1 MRHVARRTLIVVLA
15 IVALLVVARLALP
28 YVVRDYL
35 NRKMDRMGDY
45 HGHVADVDIH
55 LWRGAYSLG
64 DLRIDKVDGKLPVPF
79 FSAATTDIAVS
90 WRALTHGT
98 VRARVEFD
106 HASLNFVDGGDKAPS
121 QVGTGVDWRQQ
132 LEGLV
137 PIRLDEV
144 TVHHSQVTFHNFVSH
159 PKVDM
164 KMTDV
169 EATAVN
175 LSNADRSQGSRVADF
190 HATAKVLGNAPLMAD
205 ASFDPLDP
213 KLLDFTFDL
222 RIRDIQLERLNDLAR
237 AYAKLDFAG
246 GSGTFVMQLKA
257 HDGQLNGYA
266 KPLLHDVK
274 VFSWKQDVE
283 QDDENPLRVAWEAVA
298 NGITWLFKNHEKDQF
313 ATRVPIS
320 GRIDDKDLG
329 AWQAVINVLHNAFVQ
344 AYTPKLEDLEP
355 APDNKD

>member
-1 MRHVARRTLIVVLA
+1 MKHVARRTLVIVLV

-28 YVVRDYL
+28 YVVKDYL

-64 DLRIDKVDGKLPVPF
+64 DLRIDKVDGKVPVPF
-79 FSAATTDIAVS
+79 FSAATTDIAIS
-90 WRALTHGT
+90 WRAITHGT
-98 VRARVEFD
+98 VRGRVEFD
-106 HASLNFVDGGDKAPS
+106 HASLNFVDGGSRAPS
-121 QVGTGVDWRQQ
+121 QAGTGVDWRQQ

-144 TVHHSQVTFHNFVSH
+144 TVHNSQVTFHNFVSH

-169 EATAVN
+169 EARAVN

-205 ASFDPLDP
+205 ARFDPLDP

-222 RIRDIQLERLNDLAR
+222 RIRQIELKRLNDLAR
-237 AYAKLDFAG
+237 AYARLDFAG
-246 GSGTFVMQLKA
+246 GNGTFVMQLQA
-257 HDGQLNGYA
+257 RNGELNGYA

-283 QDDENPLRVAWEAVA
+283 EDKENPLQVAWEALASGV
-298 NGITWLFKNHEKDQF
+298 TWLFKNHEKDQF
-313 ATRVPIS
+313 ATKVPIS
-320 GRIDDKDLG
+320 GRIDSKDVG
-329 AWQAVINVLHNAFVQ
+329 AWRAVINVLHNAFVQ

-355 APDNKD
+355 APEKQD

>member
-1 MRHVARRTLIVVLA
+1 MRHLARRTVIVVLA
-15 IVALLVVARLALP
+15 IVALLVVARLVLP
-28 YVVRDYL
+28 YVVKDYL
-35 NRKMDRMGDY
+35 NRRMDRMGDY

-64 DLRIDKVDGKLPVPF
+64 DLRIEKVDGKLPVPF

-121 QVGTGVDWRQQ
+121 QAGTGVDWRRQ

-144 TVHHSQVTFHNFVSH
+144 KVHDSQVTFHNFVSH

-175 LSNADRSQGSRVADF
+175 LSNASRSQGRRPADLD
-190 HATAKVLGNAPLMAD
+190 ATAKVLGNAPLMLKAN
-205 ASFDPLDP
+205 FDPLDER
-213 KLLDFTFDL
+213 LRDFTLAL
-222 RIRDIQLERLNDLAR
+222 RIRDIQLQRLNDLAR
-237 AYAKLDFAG
+237 AYARLDFAG
-246 GSGTFVMQLKA
+246 GQGTFVMQLEA
-257 HDGQLNGYA
+257 QAGRHIGSPMQV
-266 KPLLHDVK
+266 LHDVK
-274 VFSWKQDVE
+274 V
-283 QDDENPLRVAWEAVA
+283 
-298 NGITWLFKNHEKDQF
+298 
-313 ATRVPIS
+313 
-320 GRIDDKDLG
+320 
-329 AWQAVINVLHNAFVQ
+329 
-344 AYTPKLEDLEP
+344 
-355 APDNKD
+355 

>member
-1 MRHVARRTLIVVLA
+1 MKHVARRTLAVVLVV
-15 IVALLVVARLALP
+15 VALLVVARLVLP
-28 YVVRDYL
+28 YVVKDYL

-64 DLRIDKVDGKLPVPF
+64 DLRIDKVDGKVPVPF
-79 FSAATTDIAVS
+79 FSATNTDIAVS

-106 HASLNFVDGGDKAPS
+106 HASLNFVDGGDEAPS
-121 QVGTGVDWRQQ
+121 QAGKGVDWRRQ
-132 LEGLV
+132 LEGLI

-144 TVHHSQVTFHNFVSH
+144 KVHDSQVTFHNFVSH

-169 EATAVN
+169 EATVVN
-175 LSNADRSQGSRVADF
+175 LSNADRSQGRRAADLD
-190 HATAKVLGNAPLMAD
+190 ATARVLGDAPLMAK
-205 ASFDPLDP
+205 ASFDPLDER
-213 KLLDFTFDL
+213 LLDFTLAL
-222 RIRDIQLERLNDLAR
+222 RIRDIRLERLNDLAR

-246 GSGTFVMQLKA
+246 GQGTFVMQLEAK
-257 HDGQLNGYA
+257 DGQLNGYA

-283 QDDENPLRVAWEAVA
+283 QEKESPLRVAWEAIASGV
-298 NGITWLFKNHEKDQF
+298 TWLFKNHKEDQF

-320 GRIDDKDLG
+320 GRIDNKDIG
-329 AWQAVINVLHNAFVQ
+329 TWRAVINVLHNAFVQ
-344 AYTPKLEDLEP
+344 AYTPKLEGLKP
-355 APDNKD
+355 APEKQD